1 MLRMMLIE
9 MNMSGTFLIYFISIT
24 CVRLCLCVCRRL
36 AVTAQKSQMR
46 WSWLALHSWVS
57 LDSITAAT
65 GEEVGRGYAD
75 VCVWMDW
82 ALQELAGGLV
92 LRWIAPLQT
101 SWFLIQLLFTP
112 LHPSSSSWRKIA
124 PIQSNTALL
133 YTHAPSL
140 RAVFPKPFTKHSN
153 THFPE
158 FNAGAHHLRRQ
169 ASETKKEIFL
179 GIIILLILV
188 FTSAFNKAL
197 YYYYCCYYL
206 KMPFIFSCTC
216 RFRSVCWL

>member
-24 CVRLCLCVCRRL
+24 CVRLCVCRRL

-133 YTHAPSL
+133 YTHAPHRPSEL
-140 RAVFPKPFTKHSN
+140 YSQNLSPNIP
-153 THFPE
+153 THISQNSMQEPIIS
-158 FNAGAHHLRRQ
+158 GGKLVKQ
-169 ASETKKEIFL
+169 KKRFFWV
-179 GIIILLILV
+179 LL
-188 FTSAFNKAL
+188 FYWF
-197 YYYYCCYYL
+197 
-206 KMPFIFSCTC
+206 
-216 RFRSVCWL
+216 